1 MTRFF
6 FVRLAAIASVGVLCG
21 MPMVVNGQGVAPES
35 KPTPLAANG
44 HPDLN
49 GTWDNGRSEFG
60 FATPVD
66 PKGSICVWACGP
78 GWLPPDGG
86 GRDSVAQGADR
97 PTYKAEFL
105 AKVKDLN
112 DRQVQEDPT
121 LRCMPP
127 GVPRIGPPDKIVQT
141 PSQVV
146 FLYDDLSGS
155 FFRIIPIDGR
165 PHRTD
170 VDPSYLGDSI
180 GRWDGDTLV
189 VEANQFNDETWLVD
203 NGAFHTGKL
212 RVVERL
218 LRVGDVIQY
227 QATAEDTVLAT
238 PWVMKPRTLRL
249 TTEEIFEPSPC
260 VEHSLQHATD
270 LSHHTNGR

>member
-1 MTRFF
+1 MTRSF
-6 FVRLAAIASVGVLCG
+6 FVRFAAIASAGVLCG
-21 MPMVVNGQGVAPES
+21 MPMVVNGQAVA
-35 KPTPLAANG
+35 

-60 FATPVD
+60 FATPVVD

-86 GRDSVAQGADR
+86 GRDSVALGADR

-112 DRQVQEDPT
+112 DRQVQEDST
-121 LRCMPP
+121 LRCMSP

-155 FFRIIPIDGR
+155 FFRI
-165 PHRTD
+165 
-170 VDPSYLGDSI
+170 
-180 GRWDGDTLV
+180 
-189 VEANQFNDETWLVD
+189 
-203 NGAFHTGKL
+203 
-212 RVVERL
+212 
-218 LRVGDVIQY
+218 
-227 QATAEDTVLAT
+227 
-238 PWVMKPRTLRL
+238 
-249 TTEEIFEPSPC
+249 
-260 VEHSLQHATD
+260 
-270 LSHHTNGR
+270 